1 MFIILNFKRVKIFY
15 IYLLSYNHMYYS
27 FCNTFFLATNNIKL
41 VVLFF
46 NYMLVQIIMSLLT
59 RLKYKFF
66 QFELD

>member
-1 MFIILNFKRVKIFY
+1 
-15 IYLLSYNHMYYS
+15 MYYS